1 MTPHIQDT
9 KSEEEQQ
16 QLIETQPWRMCPRV
30 VPYRNVDSLQSVFS
44 RTRKKVD
51 TPKLVPYSLRHKM
64 TTVLRSKQ
72 VPEDQIAIMLG
83 HHRPEFRTTR
93 LYGEF
98 DPSYLRDATN
108 AIDEYLYELNKFTE
122 RDLFAKTQLQ
132 KPGITKVVNFVRAK
146 NIKGQ

>member
-1 MTPHIQDT
+1 M
-9 KSEEEQQ
+9 
-16 QLIETQPWRMCPRV
+16 
-30 VPYRNVDSLQSVFS
+30 PYRNVDRLQSVFS

-51 TPKLVPYSLRHKM
+51 MPKLVPYSLRHKM

-83 HHRPEFRTTR
+83 HRRPEFRTTR

-98 DPSYLRDATN
+98 DSGYLRDAAN
-108 AIDEYLYELNKFTE
+108 ATDEYLYEFNKLTD

-132 KPGITKVVNFVRAK
+132 KPGNGKVVNLTLVKVK
-146 NIKGQ
+146 NKM